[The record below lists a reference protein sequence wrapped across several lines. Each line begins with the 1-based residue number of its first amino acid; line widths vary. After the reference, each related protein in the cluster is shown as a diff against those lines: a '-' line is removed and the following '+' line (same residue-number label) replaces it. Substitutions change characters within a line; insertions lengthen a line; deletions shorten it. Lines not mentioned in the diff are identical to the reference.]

1 LTIRFSSLHASSV
14 GYYPSAIEVPVAVSD
29 RILDH
34 PNKKGQRADAEV
46 VPRLVEVEVMVP
58 RLTPAVW

>member
-1 LTIRFSSLHASSV
+1 MCGPIAEDKKAMIASR
-14 GYYPSAIEVPVAVSD
+14 PEND
-29 RILDH
+29 
-34 PNKKGQRADAEV
+34 EV